1 MTSDFS
7 KNNVVMIKNNFVLSL
22 TSVFNLSFSL
32 PICFK
37 WKDDTLRKS
46 ISKAFTKYCS
56 DKSPC
61 NLRHRYIVIFYHPFS
76 SLLAIKLFSSVL
88 DVSLESLAIF
98 QEKVTPQAIL
108 SLPRFRKC

>member
-1 MTSDFS
+1 MTSEIS
-7 KNNVVMIKNNFVLSL
+7 KNNVIMIKNNFVLSL

-56 DKSPC
+56 DKSLC
-61 NLRHRYIVIFYHPFS
+61 NLRYRYIVIF
-76 SLLAIKLFSSVL
+76 
-88 DVSLESLAIF
+88 
-98 QEKVTPQAIL
+98 L
-108 SLPRFRKC
+108 SLF